1 MSSQCFGCI
10 DSDAIC
16 LPGVSTWL
24 AHSTGQSFYD
34 AVGTISVGALLGLTA
49 LFLVQKNRQ
58 LLLGETYPMTGTVI
72 QTSLFGAGSTGHQMA
87 LTLLAHAAL
96 LPQSCLSKF

>member
-1 MSSQCFGCI
+1 MATADEACTI
-10 DSDAIC
+10 YLNDVW
-16 LPGVSTWL
+16 LRRPGVSTWL

-58 LLLGETYPMTGTVI
+58 LLLGEP
-72 QTSLFGAGSTGHQMA
+72 LHLDRA
-87 LTLLAHAAL
+87 
-96 LPQSCLSKF
+96 